1 MRTTEEI
8 MSEVEYLEREAAQYL
23 EAAEKELAGDAPFR
37 RAAALAW
44 TEQAKIDLAKAKALH
59 WALGGDR

>member
-8 MSEVEYLEREAAQYL
+8 MSEVEYLEVEAARHL
-23 EAAEKELAGDAPFR
+23 EAAKKELAGNAPFK

-44 TEQAKIDLAKAKALH
+44 TEQAKIQLAKAKALH
-59 WALGGDR
+59 WALGGER